1 VKARK
6 EATVTQEL
14 AARTTVDGERV
25 TLLWYRRSGRVA
37 VEVAAGGGHCA
48 RTARAFVAPAQAFD
62 AFLHPF
68 VHVDPALVA
77 G

>member
-1 VKARK
+1 
-6 EATVTQEL
+6 VTQEL
-14 AARTTVDGERV
+14 ARRTTADGERV
-25 TLLWYRRSGRVA
+25 TLWWYRRSGRLA
-37 VEVAAGGGHCA
+37 VEVAAHDGVGA
-48 RTARAFVAPAQAFD
+48 RVARAFVTPAQALD

>member
-1 VKARK
+1 
-6 EATVTQEL
+6 
-14 AARTTVDGERV
+14 V
-25 TLLWYRRSGRVA
+25 TLWWYRRSGRLA
-37 VEVAAGGGHCA
+37 VEVAAHDGVGA
-48 RTARAFVAPAQAFD
+48 RVARAFVTPAQALD